1 MDYEINKNTL
11 AILPLDENNS
21 KVMETEADYNIES
34 SSFKVIEHSCNYFG
48 SSYSGRH
55 EGTKQL
61 IGISH
66 KSPIV
71 IEEST
76 KMIFF
81 PTTSP
86 LNEDCIWISLDN
98 ISKYYK
104 SINPKCSII
113 EFKNG
118 NKMELN
124 VSIGSLTNQILRATR
139 LKVVLEDR
147 ISKIV

>member
-1 MDYEINKNTL
+1 MNYEINKDTL
-11 AILPLDENNS
+11 AILPLDEDNS
-21 KVMETEADYNIES
+21 RIMENESDYNVNM
-34 SSFKVIEHSCNYFG
+34 SSFDVVEYSCNYFG
-48 SSYSGRH
+48 SSYDGRH
-55 EGTKQL
+55 EGTKNL
-61 IGISH
+61 IGVTH

-71 IEEST
+71 IEESN

-86 LNEDCIWISLDN
+86 LNNDCIWLSLDN

-104 SINPKCSII
+104 SNNPKYSIV

-118 NKMELN
+118 NKIEIAI
-124 VSIGSLTNQILRATR
+124 SIGSLSNQILRATR

-147 ISKIV
+147 M